1 LVSQAYFFRTLF
13 ELSDRGKVRAALTDE
28 MEKRSAIVVKLK
40 MLVNADEKVLGAGN
54 LNKTLSLD
62 ILYKI
67 SSENRAKYDLDKEF
81 VTFMIKLFNQQQ
93 IRGEEIHGYIQEF
106 AIILLPVIL
115 FREKTNSMLSF

>member
-1 LVSQAYFFRTLF
+1 
-13 ELSDRGKVRAALTDE
+13 
-28 MEKRSAIVVKLK
+28 

-93 IRGEEIHGYIQEF
+93 KQIRGEEIHGYIQEF

-115 FREKTNSMLSF
+115 FREKQIRCLASDKLRYLHLDAIGSIIAQLLSTASTI